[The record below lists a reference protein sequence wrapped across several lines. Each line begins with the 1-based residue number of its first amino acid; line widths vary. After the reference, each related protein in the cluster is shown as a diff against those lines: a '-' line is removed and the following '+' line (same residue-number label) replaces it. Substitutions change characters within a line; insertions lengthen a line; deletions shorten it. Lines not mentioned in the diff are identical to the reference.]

1 VKLPAV
7 ALLDSSPD
15 FIELDAPMV
24 KTAGTWVREDL
35 RGARDPLVA
44 LERFEEALGRER
56 GCSGGCRSH
65 SSPACTRALRSRA
78 RVGAQRGRGVSAR
91 HEHPEIRIERGWGAL
106 QGIRHGGVGAGA
118 AASHRQ
124 PVFRPRERPT

>member
-1 VKLPAV
+1 MERRGCEEPWRSGSPAKLPAV

-35 RGARDPLVA
+35 RRARDPLVA

-56 GCSGGCRSH
+56 GCGGGCRSH
-65 SSPACTRALRSRA
+65 GSPVCMRAVRSGA
-78 RVGAQRGRGVSAR
+78 RVSAQRGRGASAR
-91 HEHPEIRIERGWGAL
+91 HEHPETSIERGWGAL
-106 QGIRHGGVGAGA
+106 
-118 AASHRQ
+118 
-124 PVFRPRERPT
+124 